1 MDEKQ
6 ERLEPRKYQLLEI
19 YKLHTQIANSVST
32 RRITINRFYQVI
44 LSGLTLI
51 SFALLQ
57 RKTSVIP
64 EELSIDA
71 INQYQLDFIIE
82 QFAVFLGVIGS
93 SLSGIWSITI
103 DTYLR
108 VNSRKYEVLKK
119 LETKLEYQFFTQE
132 WELLGEKEKHQTY
145 RQLALNETCVPVVFN
160 IFFAAV
166 TMFGI
171 LKTSKDILLLFLI
184 IPIVSVV
191 ISVIISFRPEPW
203 AK

>member
-1 MDEKQ
+1 MDAEQGQTKTNQ
-6 ERLEPRKYQLLEI
+6 DQLLEI
-19 YKLHTQIANSVST
+19 YKLHTQIANNVST
-32 RRITINRFYQVI
+32 RRTTINRFYQVI

-51 SFALLQ
+51 FLALLQ
-57 RKTSVIP
+57 RKKGVIP

-71 INQYQLDFIIE
+71 INQYMVDFIIE

-93 SLSGIWSITI
+93 TLSGLWSITI

-119 LETKLEYQFFTQE
+119 LEAKLEYQFFTQE
-132 WELLGEKEKHQTY
+132 WELLGEKEKHRTY

-160 IFFAAV
+160 VFFAGV

-171 LKTSKDILLLFLI
+171 LKTSKDILLPFLI
-184 IPIVSVV
+184 IPIVSFI
-191 ISVIISFRPEPW
+191 ISVVISFRPEPW